1 MDFTLDDEQIALR
14 EAVRGLLSRRY
25 GDFEERRRSVAS
37 EPGYDP
43 TMWKALAEMGA
54 LGLPFTEE
62 DGGMGAGPVEV
73 GVVAQEIGRVL
84 APEPYL
90 STVVLA
96 GGMVAALGTDVQR
109 AEVLGPLS
117 SGDLHLALAHAEPGG
132 RWSDG
137 ATSVTASLV
146 GNEWRLTG
154 VKEPVL
160 NGDAETLVVTAA
172 LPEGGT
178 GGFLVA
184 GEAAMRTSATAYD
197 GTRVSR
203 VVLDGALGVPLGEAD
218 SDASQAIGAALD
230 RARIIACHEAL
241 GGMEAAL
248 KATTGYLRSR
258 KQFGVPLSTF
268 QALTFR
274 AADMYVAVE
283 LSTSMVWWATMVA
296 SERDASATR
305 EAAERAALQVSRAG
319 RLVGQEAIQLH
330 GGIGMTAE
338 YPVGNITAHLTA
350 LDHLLGD
357 GGHHLRSLSQRLEG
371 YGAIDPLA

>member
-1 MDFTLDDEQIALR
+1 
-14 EAVRGLLSRRY
+14 
-25 GDFEERRRSVAS
+25 
-37 EPGYDP
+37 
-43 TMWKALAEMGA
+43 MGA
-54 LGLPFTEE
+54 LGLPFSEE

-73 GVVAQEIGRVL
+73 GLVAQEVGRVL

-90 STVVLA
+90 AAVVLA
-96 GGMVAALGTDVQR
+96 GGVVASLGTDAQR
-109 AEVLGPLS
+109 AEVLGELS
-117 SGDLHLALAHAEPGG
+117 SGNLHLALAHAEPGR
-132 RWSDG
+132 RWSDT
-137 ATSVTASLV
+137 ASSVTATLV
-146 GNEWRLTG
+146 GDEWRISG

-160 NGDAETLVVTAA
+160 HGDAGTLVVTAA

-178 GGFLVA
+178 GAFLVA
-184 GEAAMRTSATAYD
+184 GESATTTTATAYD

-203 VVLDGALGVPLGEAD
+203 VVLDGARGVPLGEAGA
-218 SDASQAIGAALD
+218 DATEGIAVALD
-230 RARIIACHEAL
+230 RARITACHEAL
-241 GGMEAAL
+241 GAMEAAL
-248 KATTGYLRSR
+248 AATTGYLRSR

-296 SERDASATR
+296 AERDATATR
-305 EAAERAALQVSRAG
+305 EAAARAALQVSRAG

-338 YPVGNITAHLTA
+338 YLVGNLKAHLTA

-357 GGHHLRSLSQRLEG
+357 GSHHLRSLAQGVAAYDAL
-371 YGAIDPLA
+371 DPLA